1 MSLEDIS
8 TLYAEDLAVSADEED
23 ARHPDKILEHSE
35 EENCKFTAEIRV
47 FSQLMAQMMRKM
59 DEQRDGVYGQT
70 VVLLKLQTDKMA
82 VDLRDLRNIVAETR
96 EKYCTQITEFV
107 QVVKELKE
115 EISSRPTDSH
125 TELVQV
131 VKELKEEISART
143 NDSRTEL
150 VQVVK
155 ELKEEISARP
165 NELLQVVKELKEEMA
180 ALRNFARPNDSPT
193 ELVEVVKELK
203 EEMSALRTF
212 ARQNDSQD
220 FYQQML
226 GAGRP

>member
-8 TLYAEDLAVSADEED
+8 TLYAEDLAVSAEEED
-23 ARHPDKILEHSE
+23 ARHPDKILEHS

-96 EKYCTQITEFV
+96 EKYSTQITELV

-115 EISSRPTDSH
+115 EISARPNDSH

-143 NDSRTEL
+143 NDSR
-150 VQVVK
+150 
-155 ELKEEISARP
+155 A
-165 NELLQVVKELKEEMA
+165 
-180 ALRNFARPNDSPT
+180 

>member
-8 TLYAEDLAVSADEED
+8 TLYAEDLAVPEDEED
-23 ARHPDKILEHSE
+23 ARHPDKILEHS

-70 VVLLKLQTDKMA
+70 VLLLKLQTDKMA

-96 EKYCTQITEFV
+96 EKYSTQITELV

-115 EISSRPTDSH
+115 EISARPNDSH

-155 ELKEEISARP
+155 ELKEEM
-165 NELLQVVKELKEEMA
+165 E

>member
-8 TLYAEDLAVSADEED
+8 TLYAEDLAVTADEED
-23 ARHPDKILEHSE
+23 ARHPDKILEHS

-96 EKYCTQITEFV
+96 EKYSTQITKLV

-115 EISSRPTDSH
+115 EISARPNDSH

-131 VKELKEEISART
+131 VKELKEEISAQT

-150 VQVVK
+150 V
-155 ELKEEISARP
+155 
-165 NELLQVVKELKEEMA
+165 QVVKELKEEMA

-220 FYQQML
+220 FYRQML

>member
-8 TLYAEDLAVSADEED
+8 TLYAEDLAVSAEEED
-23 ARHPDKILEHSE
+23 ARHPDKILEHS

-70 VVLLKLQTDKMA
+70 VLLLKLQTDKMA

-96 EKYCTQITEFV
+96 EKYSTQI
-107 QVVKELKE
+107 
-115 EISSRPTDSH
+115 
-125 TELVQV
+125 
-131 VKELKEEISART
+131 
-143 NDSRTEL
+143 TEL

-165 NELLQVVKELKEEMA
+165 NDSHTELVQVVKELKEEME
-180 ALRNFARPNDSPT
+180 ALRNFARQNDSPT

-220 FYQQML
+220 FYQQLL

>member
-8 TLYAEDLAVSADEED
+8 TLYAEDLAVSAEEED
-23 ARHPDKILEHSE
+23 ARHPDKILEHS

-70 VVLLKLQTDKMA
+70 VLLLKLQTDKMA

-96 EKYCTQITEFV
+96 EKYSTQITELV

-115 EISSRPTDSH
+115 EISARPNDSH
-125 TELVQV
+125 TELVRV

-155 ELKEEISARP
+155 ELKEE
-165 NELLQVVKELKEEMA
+165 MA
-180 ALRNFARPNDSPT
+180 ALRNFARQNDSPT

>member
-8 TLYAEDLAVSADEED
+8 TLYAEDLAVSAEEED
-23 ARHPDKILEHSE
+23 ARHPDKILEHS

-96 EKYCTQITEFV
+96 EKYSTQITELV
-107 QVVKELKE
+107 RVVKELKE
-115 EISSRPTDSH
+115 EISARPNDSH

-143 NDSRTEL
+143 NNSRTEL

-155 ELKEEISARP
+155 ELKEE
-165 NELLQVVKELKEEMA
+165 MA
-180 ALRNFARPNDSPT
+180 ALSNFARQNDSPT

>member
-8 TLYAEDLAVSADEED
+8 TLYAEDLAVSAEEED
-23 ARHPDKILEHSE
+23 ARHPDKILEHS

-82 VDLRDLRNIVAETR
+82 SDLRDLRNIFAETR
-96 EKYCTQITEFV
+96 EKYSMQI
-107 QVVKELKE
+107 
-115 EISSRPTDSH
+115 

-131 VKELKEEISART
+131 VKELKEEISARP

-150 VQVVK
+150 VQVVT

-180 ALRNFARPNDSPT
+180 ALKNFTRSNDSPT